1 MILMAVSSKSDL
13 INKIQAE
20 YHKRLKE
27 LESKLAI
34 KHKELTQIEHLIKH
48 EEKKTFN
55 SNLSSLKSKR
65 RELNAFI
72 LKLKK
77 DVLLLNKEKKKK
89 LRKL

>member
-1 MILMAVSSKSDL
+1 MAVSSKSDL